1 MVLSEHLARKPAHYP
16 AMPES
21 RAVPLRSVSHRVR
34 MQAFR
39 EFQAKAVHPARREKR
54 RPHLTKATTEK
65 HSAARSG
72 QESRPESRGPRGMW
86 ERSELPDR
94 VRSRPPEAIGRA
106 TEMLEQCRWWHERGR
121 SRLHYLESLRCP
133 AARRRTRLPVGR
145 LPRGQ
150 VARTSLRTGYHPP
163 AQLNPGPRFVPPM
176 SDYLY
181 RDPSYLDHLYS

>member
-1 MVLSEHLARKPAHYP
+1 MILPEHLVRNPAPCP

-21 RAVPLRSVSHRVR
+21 RAVRLRSVSHRVR

-94 VRSRPPEAIGRA
+94 GRSHPPEAIRRE
-106 TEMLEQCRWWHERGR
+106 TEPL
-121 SRLHYLESLRCP
+121 
-133 AARRRTRLPVGR
+133 
-145 LPRGQ
+145 
-150 VARTSLRTGYHPP
+150 
-163 AQLNPGPRFVPPM
+163 
-176 SDYLY
+176 
-181 RDPSYLDHLYS
+181 